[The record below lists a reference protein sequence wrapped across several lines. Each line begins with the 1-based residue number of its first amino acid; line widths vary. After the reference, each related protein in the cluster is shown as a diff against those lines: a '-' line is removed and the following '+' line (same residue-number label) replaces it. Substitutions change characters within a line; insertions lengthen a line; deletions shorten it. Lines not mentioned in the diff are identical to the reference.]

1 MFKFLLL
8 VPVNYPWQVLLLA
21 GGDIREKVETCLPHS
36 SRASVAAVLCHLLI
50 ITIHMTEPKLENSVL
65 TTVGERCKAVL
76 CLWKW
81 VSWGGGIG
89 TNNVL
94 SHNTLD
100 GYAYAQAIHCISTFS
115 SKHLMFFIF

>member
-8 VPVNYPWQVLLLA
+8 VPVNYPCQVFLMA
-21 GGDIREKVETCLPHS
+21 GGDTREKVETCLTHS
-36 SRASVAAVLCHLLI
+36 SRASVISVLSHLLI
-50 ITIHMTEPKLENSVL
+50 ITIHMPEPKLENFVL
-65 TTVGERCKAVL
+65 TTVGEHCKAVL
-76 CLWKW
+76 CLWRW

-100 GYAYAQAIHCISTFS
+100 GYVYASSCTLRLYIFS
-115 SKHLMFFIF
+115 